1 MTWFAGFKNKKDILK
16 CIRRIPVF
24 MHIYYLVLSGSIF
37 YMWLHKFIIMG
48 KVLVMVLKKC
58 FSHQIMLI
66 IITAKM

>member
-37 YMWLHKFIIMG
+37 LY
-48 KVLVMVLKKC
+48 VAT
-58 FSHQIMLI
+58 QIYYYG
-66 IITAKM
+66 